1 MEGISRRG
9 LLASAAIIA
18 GSGAAARAAAQE
30 LPAHEREL
38 YEAARRE
45 GQVTWYSGQ
54 QSAETSEAVGRA
66 FGERYPGV
74 HVNVVRSTSQV
85 AFQRLSQDIRAGVA
99 QCDVFSSTDYSHST
113 FLKRQGRLMAYRPR
127 NAEGLMEFVR
137 KAGDPDDQF
146 HVFYIGVHLISRHTR
161 QVSAEEAPK
170 SWQDLLDP
178 KWRGKL
184 AVGHPG
190 FSGAIGAWAVLM
202 RKMYGWDYFTKLE
215 RNQPQIGR
223 SSIDPVT
230 ALNAGERSIG
240 VAVPSATALLSIS
253 RGNPQELI
261 YPTDG
266 TVVIPS
272 PSCIQKNA
280 PHPNA
285 AKLFMEFATGPEYFR
300 TTRRYFSES
309 LRSDVPP
316 PEGAAPLS
324 AIKIIMPTPQEVESG
339 VPEVKEQWRDT
350 FGI

>member
-1 MEGISRRG
+1 MQGISRRG
-9 LLASAAIIA
+9 LLASAAII
-18 GSGAAARAAAQE
+18 GSGGAAMRAAAQD
-30 LPAHEREL
+30 LPAHERAL
-38 YEAARRE
+38 YEAAKRE

-99 QCDVFSSTDYSHST
+99 QCDVFSSVDYSHST
-113 FLKRQGRLMAYRPR
+113 FLKRQGRLMAYTPQ
-127 NAEGLMEFVR
+127 NAAGLLEFAR
-137 KAGDPDDQF
+137 KAGDPDGQF
-146 HVFYIGVHLISRHTR
+146 HVFYIGVHLLSRHTG
-161 QVSAEEAPK
+161 QVPAAEAPK

-178 KWRGKL
+178 KWRGKM

-202 RKMYGWDYFTKLE
+202 RKMYGWEYFTKLE
-215 RNQPQIGR
+215 KNRPQIGR

-266 TVVIPS
+266 TVVVPS

-300 TTRRYFSES
+300 VTRKYFSES
-309 LRSDVPP
+309 LRGDVPP
-316 PEGAAPLS
+316 PEGAKPLES
-324 AIKIIMPTPQEVESG
+324 IKIIMPTPQEIETG
-339 VPEVKEQWRDT
+339 VTEVKEQWRDT